1 MPNSSG
7 SGSGFASS
15 AGRDLVYGPEARRR
29 GVGTKLSELAIGAI
43 FLTALVL
50 VTVAWIG
57 YSRPF
62 DPKQQPPPA
71 VALDGATTRAAA
83 HLPHFQGSVV
93 VVTYHAVSDHD
104 HSGSTLNRR
113 LFGEHIAALAAAG
126 YHTVR
131 LADVE
136 RLVAHQSVRLP
147 PKAILL
153 TFDDGTLT
161 DWTTVDP
168 VLKAFHFNAVA
179 FLTTGKM
186 VAAGT
191 PSYYLS
197 TRQVQALAA
206 TGRWEFGAH
215 GHNLHELVRVPHDI
229 QPAMS
234 NLILVHGRPE
244 TLAEWSA
251 RVNADLAKSQAFF
264 RRVLGHPV
272 SVFAYPYGETGS
284 TGNAPQMVKLLP
296 GMLQRAGFDA
306 AFVGENVPTEHVD
319 ALSSMSP
326 RWTLDRI
333 GVRATTSVTDL
344 LSLIKGAVP
353 VALPRDLVRL
363 PWIGDLA
370 TCKRRASSL
379 TVASDGY
386 GTCLVGGVNTSQ
398 WVDYTLRTDISGL
411 SRRAAAVIAVRDGAG
426 AGHRGRLEVVIGE
439 SVVIVREQIGDQS
452 RRVLAKTRLPGTV
465 GGARQI
471 QIVVRRDRAVIH
483 IGGVNPFRV
492 AFDRRLAEGG
502 VKFTIASEGGR
513 HAIVFRIPTLSATP
527 RPK

>member
-1 MPNSSG
+1 MADPR
-7 SGSGFASS
+7 A
-15 AGRDLVYGPEARRR
+15 DLDYGPPAPRR
-29 GVGTKLSELAIGAI
+29 GVVTKLSQLVIGAV
-43 FLTALVL
+43 FLVALAL
-50 VTVAWIG
+50 VTVSWIG

-62 DPKQQPPPA
+62 DPGQQTPA
-71 VALDGATTRAAA
+71 AVRLDQATTDAAGRM
-83 HLPHFQGSVV
+83 PHYPGSVV

-104 HSGSTLNRR
+104 HSGSTVTTR

-126 YHTVR
+126 YRTVR

-136 RLVAHQSVRLP
+136 RLVARQPVQLP
-147 PKAILL
+147 PKALLL

-168 VLKAFHFNAVA
+168 VLKAYHFNAVA

-197 TRQVQALAA
+197 SREVRALAA

-215 GHNLHELVRVPHDI
+215 GHNLHELAPVPHDI

-251 RVNADLAKSQAFF
+251 RVNADLASSQAFF
-264 RRVLGHPV
+264 RRVLGRPV
-272 SVFAYPYGETGS
+272 SAFAYPYGETGR

-296 GMLQRAGFDA
+296 GTLQRAGFDV

-319 ALSSMSP
+319 ALSP
-326 RWTLDRI
+326 QAQRWALDRI

-353 VALPRDLVRL
+353 VALPHNLVRL

-370 TCKRRASSL
+370 TCRRRAASL

-386 GTCLVGGVNTSQ
+386 GTCLLGAINTSQ
-398 WVDYTLRTDISGL
+398 WIDYTLRTHISGL

-439 SVVIVREQIGDQS
+439 SVVIVREQIGDQD
-452 RRVLAKTRLPGTV
+452 RRMLAKTRLPATV
-465 GGARQI
+465 GGAREV

-483 IGGVNPFRV
+483 IGGMSPLRV

-502 VKFTIASEGGR
+502 VKFTIASEGGS
-513 HAIVFRIPTLSATP
+513 HAIVFRKPTLSATP

>member
-1 MPNSSG
+1 M
-7 SGSGFASS
+7 AD
-15 AGRDLVYGPEARRR
+15 ARTDALQYGPAAPGG
-29 GVGTKLSELAIGAI
+29 GVVTKLSQLVIGAV
-43 FLTALVL
+43 FLAALVL
-50 VTVAWIG
+50 VTIAWIG

-62 DPKQQPPPA
+62 DPGQQAPA
-71 VALDGATTRAAA
+71 VVRLDQSTVQVAAG
-83 HLPHFQGSVV
+83 LPHYPGSVV
-93 VVTYHAVSDHD
+93 AVTYHAVSDHD
-104 HSGSTLNRR
+104 HSGSTVTRR

-126 YHTVR
+126 YRTVR

-136 RLVAHQSVRLP
+136 RLVAHQPVKLP
-147 PKAILL
+147 PKALLL

-168 VLKAFHFNAVA
+168 VLKAYHFNAVA

-186 VAAGT
+186 VAPGT

-197 TRQVQALAA
+197 SRQVRALAA

-215 GHNLHELVRVPHDI
+215 GHDLHELVPVPHDI

-244 TLAEWSA
+244 TLAEWSV
-251 RVNADLAKSQAFF
+251 RVNADLAKSQSFF
-264 RRVLGHPV
+264 RHVLGHSV
-272 SVFAYPYGETGS
+272 SAFAFPYGETGR

-319 ALSSMSP
+319 ALSPMSQ
-326 RWTLDRI
+326 RWALDRI

-353 VALPRDLVRL
+353 VALPHNLLKL

-370 TCKRRASSL
+370 ACKRRSAAL

-386 GTCLVGGVNTSQ
+386 GTCLLGEVNTSQ
-398 WVDYTLRTDISGL
+398 WVDYTLRAHISGL

-439 SVVIVREQIGDQS
+439 SVVIVREQIGDQN
-452 RRVLAKTRLPGTV
+452 RRVLAKTRLPATV
-465 GGARQI
+465 GGARDVE
-471 QIVVRRDRAVIH
+471 IVVRRDHAAVH
-483 IGGVNPFRV
+483 IGGMSPLRV

-513 HAIVFRIPTLSATP
+513 HAIVFRNPTLTAIH
-527 RPK
+527 PK